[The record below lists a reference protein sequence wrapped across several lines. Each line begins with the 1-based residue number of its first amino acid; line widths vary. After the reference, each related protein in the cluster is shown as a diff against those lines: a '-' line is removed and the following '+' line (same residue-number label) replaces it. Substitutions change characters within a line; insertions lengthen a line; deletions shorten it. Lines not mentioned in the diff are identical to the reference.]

1 MNAVS
6 ALLTQNNSCFVVVV
20 VVSTLLLNTLFV
32 QICVFCFSAAKNRL
46 RD

>member
-6 ALLTQNNSCFVVVV
+6 ALLTQNNSCFVV

>member
-6 ALLTQNNSCFVVVV
+6 ALLTQNNSCFVVV